1 MGRARPEKSH
11 HPGRATDVPTVG
23 HGTGSGSART
33 CAPAAARIDRA
44 RSPSSMTRP
53 EHRHKPPEPANEKM
67 GMGHNRRLWVALSG
81 RRHGTGRLRPGEP
94 PAGTLT
100 RARTAA
106 PTPAAA
112 TASASD
118 RARSEEHTSEPKYI

>member
-1 MGRARPEKSH
+1 
-11 HPGRATDVPTVG
+11 
-23 HGTGSGSART
+23 
-33 CAPAAARIDRA
+33 
-44 RSPSSMTRP
+44 MTRP

-81 RRHGTGRLRPGEP
+81 QRHGTSRLRRGEP

-112 TASASD
+112 SASASG
-118 RARSEEHTSEPKYI
+118 RAAGTSTTTSGRPPRERKRDGGGKGVAGSEKRGGRRVRQ

>member
-1 MGRARPEKSH
+1 M
-11 HPGRATDVPTVG
+11 DVPTVG

-81 RRHGTGRLRPGEP
+81 QRHGTSLLRPGEP
-94 PAGTLT
+94 P
-100 RARTAA
+100 
-106 PTPAAA
+106 
-112 TASASD
+112 
-118 RARSEEHTSEPKYI
+118 ARSEEHTSELQSLMRNSYAVFCLT

>member
-1 MGRARPEKSH
+1 M
-11 HPGRATDVPTVG
+11 DVPTVG

-44 RSPSSMTRP
+44 RSPSSMTLP

-67 GMGHNRRLWVALSG
+67 GMGHKSRLWVVLSG
-81 RRHGTGRLRPGEP
+81 RRHGTSRLRPGEP

-100 RARTAA
+100 RDRPALTSGVTGKSGSVRGGLRTRR
-106 PTPAAA
+106 TQ
-112 TASASD
+112 
-118 RARSEEHTSEPKYI
+118 

>member
-1 MGRARPEKSH
+1 
-11 HPGRATDVPTVG
+11 
-23 HGTGSGSART
+23 
-33 CAPAAARIDRA
+33 
-44 RSPSSMTRP
+44 MTRP

-118 RARSEEHTSEPKYI
+118 RAAGTRKIGRASSRARVCQYVSLPGAAGTL